1 MGAREYVRASLGELN
16 SQFPEFSIGMANA
29 WRDLVMAGGFPK
41 RFMPITRQ
49 NGGTMDYASINWI
62 ELVHGRVLTAC
73 QHGPARRRAQA
84 LMWLKRAALIAAKE
98 RIGGRR

>member
-16 SQFPEFSIGMANA
+16 RQLPEFSTDMANA
-29 WRDLVMAGGFPK
+29 WRELIFAGGFPK
-41 RFMPITRQ
+41 RFLPPMKDQ
-49 NGGTMDYASINWI
+49 LDKHLMAWL

-84 LMWLKRAALIAAKE
+84 LMWVKRAALLAVKG
-98 RIGGRR
+98 RVGG